1 MCHPEGPGQAGE
13 VGHAN
18 LMEFKKAKDKVLP
31 MGRGNPKHKSRLGKE
46 WIESSP
52 AKKDLVVL
60 VEEKLTVSQ
69 QCALTAQ
76 KANRVLG
83 CIQSSVGSR
92 AREGIL
98 SLYSTL
104 LRPPC
109 SAVSSSGGTNI
120 RRTRTCSSRSRGG
133 HGDAQGAGAPPVR
146 TG

>member
-18 LMEFKKAKDKVLP
+18 LMEFNKAKGKVLP
-31 MGRGNPKHKSRLGKE
+31 MGQGNPKHKHRLGEE

-52 AKKDLVVL
+52 EEKDLGVL
-60 VEEKLTVSQ
+60 VDGKLTMSQ
-69 QCALTAQ
+69 QCVLTAQ

-83 CIQSSVGSR
+83 CTQSSVGSR

-98 SLYSTL
+98 PLCSALV
-104 LRPPC
+104 RPPC

-120 RRTRTCSSRSRGG
+120 RRTQTCSSGARGG
-133 HGDAQGAGAPPVR
+133 HEDARGAGAAPL
-146 TG
+146 